1 MARTRTSP
9 AGDAMEER
17 FPPRR
22 AREVESGFTL
32 IELLVVLAILS
43 LVVAL
48 GTPVFRRALP
58 GLELKTGAESVAAA
72 LRDARALAIGRNVEV
87 ELVVN
92 LDDRSL
98 RVTGEPP
105 LRLASDIG
113 ISLLTAREEVLAA
126 RIGAIRFYP
135 DGTSTGGGITLA
147 LGNRIYRVV
156 VDWLT
161 GRVAVTG

>member
-9 AGDAMEER
+9 AGD
-17 FPPRR
+17 
-22 AREVESGFTL
+22 VIVDSGFTL

-48 GTPVFRRALP
+48 GTPYFWRALP
-58 GLELKTGAESVAAA
+58 GLELKTGAESVATA
-72 LRDARALAIGRNVEV
+72 LREARALAIGRNAEV

-92 LDDRSL
+92 LDERSV
-98 RVTGEPP
+98 RVADEPP
-105 LRLASDIG
+105 LRLAPDIG
-113 ISLLTAREEVLAA
+113 IGLLTARQEVIAA
-126 RIGAIRFYP
+126 RIGGIRFYP

-147 LGNRIYRVV
+147 LGDRVYRVV

-161 GRVAVTG
+161 GRVVVTE